1 MHLNQEKKDAFFMQ
15 RCLDLAKKGRATA
28 APNPMVGSVVVHK
41 DVIIGEGWHHAAGQ
55 PHAEVNAIEN
65 VQNKALL
72 KEATLYVNLEPCNHY
87 GRTPPCALLLVEHQL
102 KRVVIGCQD
111 PFEKVNGSGI
121 QRLKENGIEVTVG
134 VLEEEAQALNQRF
147 FTYHKKKRP
156 YVILK
161 WAQSNDGFLA
171 PFPQT
176 KKEKAPFF
184 LTPKKELY
192 RVHQW
197 RSEEMAIAVGAQTV
211 EDDNPQLTTRWVE
224 GKHPVRVVFDP
235 KARIDQKSHLLSDG
249 NTTIHLT
256 NALLGL
262 ENPSSTVFLER
273 SLHYLYEKEILSI
286 LIEGGAKTLQGFI
299 DTKVWDEARIYVSE
313 AELQE
318 GIKAPNFSDLNP
330 SKKIIGWHYLQP
342 R

>member
-15 RCLDLAKKGRATA
+15 RCLDLAKKGKATA

-41 DVIIGEGWHHAAGQ
+41 DVIIGEGWHQAAGQ

-102 KRVVIGCQD
+102 KCVVIGCQD

-134 VLEEEAQALNQRF
+134 VLEEKAQALNQRF

-184 LTPKKELY
+184 
-192 RVHQW
+192 
-197 RSEEMAIAVGAQTV
+197 
-211 EDDNPQLTTRWVE
+211 
-224 GKHPVRVVFDP
+224 
-235 KARIDQKSHLLSDG
+235 
-249 NTTIHLT
+249 
-256 NALLGL
+256 
-262 ENPSSTVFLER
+262 
-273 SLHYLYEKEILSI
+273 
-286 LIEGGAKTLQGFI
+286 
-299 DTKVWDEARIYVSE
+299 
-313 AELQE
+313 
-318 GIKAPNFSDLNP
+318 
-330 SKKIIGWHYLQP
+330 
-342 R
+342 